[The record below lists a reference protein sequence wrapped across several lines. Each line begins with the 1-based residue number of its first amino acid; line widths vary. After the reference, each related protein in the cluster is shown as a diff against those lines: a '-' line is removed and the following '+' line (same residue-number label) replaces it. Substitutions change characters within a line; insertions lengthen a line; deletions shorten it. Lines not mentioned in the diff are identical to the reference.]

1 MKTQLARRLLAAGL
15 FVLACGTAATVSAHA
30 FPDNSSPHV
39 GASVSPAPKQVKI
52 WFNADIEPLFSTL
65 IVKSSNGN
73 QVSIGKGAIPSGQT
87 AQLVTRLKPLS
98 PGLYAVYWS
107 VIARDGHHTEGRWYF
122 TVK

>member
-1 MKTQLARRLLAAGL
+1 MKTQLAHRLLAAGL
-15 FVLACGTAATVSAHA
+15 FVLAFGTAAAVSAHA

-65 IVKSSNGN
+65 IVKNSNGN

-87 AQLVTRLKPLS
+87 ALLVTQLKPLP